1 MCEVAIH
8 HVLSIKTTRTE
19 TEKPRTVKVR
29 QAYRHE
35 HTPRHHCFGEHH
47 QDSSR
52 RVLGSLNEAMKIYD
66 SLAGYEAE
74 DVLLDGAVIDTH
86 EEVAKLP
93 QLHSNLCAVFK
104 EVSNCTPSAPVGYWR

>member
-1 MCEVAIH
+1 M
-8 HVLSIKTTRTE
+8 SIRLG
-19 TEKPRTVKVR
+19 
-29 QAYRHE
+29 
-35 HTPRHHCFGEHH
+35 HHCFGEHH

-104 EVSNCTPSAPVGYWR
+104 EVSSWILEVIYHFQFVEIVFTQPGPIYGHWF